1 MKGFG
6 LNWVTLQYFNQLNN
20 YIFTGERG
28 EWGVSLTLAP
38 TIILSRIKNSQ
49 QRDSELLSFIL
60 SIFGESLLCWVVGMV
75 AVGKIYYIS

>member
-28 EWGVSLTLAP
+28 EWGVSPTLAP
-38 TIILSRIKNSQ
+38 TIILSRITNSQ
-49 QRDSELLSFIL
+49 QRDSKSFIL